1 MGDLGVRQG
10 GDQHADDELISLIP
24 GGIFRDGNHH
34 GSSRGSDRIH
44 YQLNRIKNRAI
55 NESIHILSSKICKE
69 LKLLGHVIVLGQFD
83 RRSVVRMWDIERR
96 RLGGGAGIGGNSRF
110 GHSEEKEG
118 NRKDEQT
125 IRFFVALIP

>member
-1 MGDLGVRQG
+1 VVDIGVKQG
-10 GDQHADDELISLIP
+10 RDQHADDELISLIP
-24 GGIFRDGNHH
+24 GEIFRVGNHH

-55 NESIHILSSKICKE
+55 TESIHIFSSKICKE

-83 RRSVVRMWDIERR
+83 RSVVRMWDIERR

-110 GHSEEKEG
+110 GHWEG